1 MDYNKIPE
9 YDFSDFILDDEFA
22 GNALDPENSGVFISK
37 LVKDFPGKKEEI
49 DKAVLILKGLQN
61 KKSMVPYRKKIDLFE
76 KIIDNRIRKIRFL
89 RVAAVFFLL
98 AGLGILTLLFPG
110 KKAGIEEFAT
120 GTAVDFSSS
129 RLILSDGSEVNI
141 TGDQAAISYSA
152 DGSSVGI
159 DDTTRI
165 RQDAGTEAFNQ
176 MIVPYGKNLNITLA
190 DGTKVWLHSG
200 SRLVYPPVFTGK
212 SREVFLEGEGY
223 FEVTPDQ
230 EQPFYVKTSRFRTRV
245 YGTRFDVRAY
255 EKDQIFSTILLEGKV
270 SLAPVKGLKTKEIIL
285 VPNQQ
290 GNLRS
295 DGSGFDVEEVE
306 NTDNYIAWIYGHL
319 NFDHEELGKLLERV
333 QRYYHLPV
341 QLRSAFP
348 TVRISGKLD
357 LKEDPERVLRG
368 IATIAKL
375 KLTKQGEGFLL
386 SD

>member
-22 GNALDPENSGVFISK
+22 GRALDPENASFFISQLK
-37 LVKDFPGKKEEI
+37 EQFPGKKEEI
-49 DKAVLILKGLQN
+49 EKALLVLRSLQN
-61 KKSMVPYRKKIDLFE
+61 KKIVVPYRKKIDLFE
-76 KIIDNRIRKIRFL
+76 KIINNRIRKIRFL
-89 RVAAVFFLL
+89 RVAAVFLLL

-110 KKAGIEEFAT
+110 KKAGIEEFAA
-120 GTAVDFSSS
+120 GTAVDFSAS

-141 TGDQAAISYSA
+141 ASDQAAISYSA

-165 RQDAGTEAFNQ
+165 RQDVGSEAFNQ
-176 MIVPYGKNLNITLA
+176 IIVPYGKNLNLTLA

-255 EKDQIFSTILLEGKV
+255 EKEQLFSTILLEGKV
-270 SLAPVKGLKTKEIIL
+270 SLAPVKGLKAKEITL
-285 VPNQQ
+285 TPNQQ
-290 GNLRS
+290 GNLRN

-333 QRYYHLPV
+333 QRYYNLPV

>member
-22 GNALDPENSGVFISK
+22 GRALDPESASFFISQLK
-37 LVKDFPGKKEEI
+37 EQFPGKKEEI
-49 DKAVLILKGLQN
+49 EKAVLVLKGLQN

-89 RVAAVFFLL
+89 RVAAVFLLL

-110 KKAGIEEFAT
+110 KKAGIEEFAA
-120 GTAVDFSSS
+120 GTVVDFSAS

-141 TGDQAAISYSA
+141 AGDQAAISYSA

-159 DDTTRI
+159 NDTTRI
-165 RQDAGTEAFNQ
+165 RQDVGNEVFNQ
-176 MIVPYGKNLNITLA
+176 MIVPYGKNLNLTLA

-200 SRLVYPPVFTGK
+200 SRLVYPPVFEGK

-223 FEVTPDQ
+223 FEVIPNVGK
-230 EQPFYVKTSRFRTRV
+230 PFYVKTSRFRTRV

-255 EKDQIFSTILLEGKV
+255 EEEQLFSTILLEGKV
-270 SLAPVKGLKTKEIIL
+270 SLAPVKGLKAKEIIL
-285 VPNQQ
+285 TPNQQ
-290 GNLRS
+290 GNLRN
-295 DGSGFDVEEVE
+295 DGSGFDVENVE
-306 NTDNYIAWIYGHL
+306 YSDNYIAWIYGHL
-319 NFDHEELGKLLERV
+319 NFDHEELGNLLERV
-333 QRYYHLPV
+333 ARYYHVPV
-341 QLRSAFP
+341 HLRSEFP

>member
-1 MDYNKIPE
+1 MDYDKIPA
-9 YDFSDFILDDEFA
+9 YDFSDFILNDEFA
-22 GNALDPENSGVFISK
+22 EKALDPENSSFFIAE
-37 LVKDFPGKKEEI
+37 LVKQFPAKKDEI
-49 DKAVLILKGLQN
+49 DKALLVLRGLQN
-61 KKSMVPYRKKIDLFE
+61 KKTVVPYRRKIDLFE
-76 KIIDNRIRKIRFL
+76 KITDNRIRKIRFMQ
-89 RVAAVFFLL
+89 VAAVFLML
-98 AGLGILTLLFPG
+98 TGLGILILLFPE
-110 KKAGIEEFAT
+110 KKAGIEEFAA
-120 GTAVDFSSS
+120 GTAVDFNSS

-141 TGDQAAISYSA
+141 SGDLAAISYSA

-165 RQDAGTEAFNQ
+165 RQDVGSEVYNQ
-176 MIVPYGKNLNITLA
+176 MIVPYGKNLNLTLA
-190 DGTKVWLHSG
+190 DGSKVWLHSG
-200 SRLVYPPVFTGK
+200 SRLVYPPAFRGK

-230 EQPFYVKTSRFRTRV
+230 EKPFYVKTSRFRTRV

-255 EKDQIFSTILLEGKV
+255 EEDGVFSTILLEGKV
-270 SLAPVKGLKTKEIIL
+270 SLAPVKGLKAGEIVL
-285 VPNQQ
+285 TPNQQ

-295 DGSGFDVEEVE
+295 DGSGFEVEAVE

-341 QLRSAFP
+341 ELRSAFP

-357 LKEDPERVLRG
+357 LKDDPERVLRG
-368 IATIAKL
+368 IAVIARL
-375 KLTKQGEGFLL
+375 KLTKQGEGFVM

>member
-1 MDYNKIPE
+1 MDYNKIST

-22 GNALDPENSGVFISK
+22 GKVLDPESSSFFISQ
-37 LVKDFPGKKEEI
+37 LTEQFPGKKDEI
-49 DKAVLILKGLQN
+49 EKAVLVLRSLQN
-61 KKSMVPYRKKIDLFE
+61 KKIVVPYRKKIDLFE
-76 KIIDNRIRKIRFL
+76 KIIDNRIRRIRFL
-89 RVAAVFFLL
+89 RVAAVFLLL

-110 KKAGIEEFAT
+110 KKAGIEEFAA
-120 GTAVDFSSS
+120 GTAVDFGSS

-141 TGDQAAISYSA
+141 AGDQAAISYSA

-165 RQDAGTEAFNQ
+165 RQDVGSEAFNQ
-176 MIVPYGKNLNITLA
+176 MIVPYGKNLNLTLA

-200 SRLVYPPVFTGK
+200 SRLVYPPVFAGK

-230 EQPFYVKTSRFRTRV
+230 EQPFYVKTSRFHTRV

-270 SLAPVKGLKTKEIIL
+270 SLAPVKGLKANEIIL
-285 VPNQQ
+285 TPNQQ
-290 GNLRS
+290 GNLRN
-295 DGSGFDVEEVE
+295 DGNGFDVEEVE

-333 QRYYHLPV
+333 QRYYHVPV

-357 LKEDPERVLRG
+357 LKDDPERVLRG

>member
-22 GNALDPENSGVFISK
+22 GRALDPENSFFFISE
-37 LVKDFPGKKEEI
+37 LVKQFPGKKEEI
-49 DKAVLILKGLQN
+49 DKALLVLRGLQN
-61 KKSMVPYRKKIDLFE
+61 KKSGIPYRKKIDLFE
-76 KIIDNRIRKIRFL
+76 KIIDNRIRRIRFL
-89 RVAAVFFLL
+89 RVAAVFLLL

-110 KKAGIEEFAT
+110 KEAGIEEFAADT
-120 GTAVDFSSS
+120 TLDFSSS
-129 RLILSDGSEVNI
+129 RLILSDGSEVDI
-141 TGDQAAISYSA
+141 AGDQAVISYSS

-165 RQDAGTEAFNQ
+165 RQEAGSQAFNQ
-176 MIVPYGKNLNITLA
+176 MIVPYGKNLNLTLA

-223 FEVTPDQ
+223 FEVAPDL

-255 EKDQIFSTILLEGKV
+255 EEEQLFSTILLEGKV
-270 SLAPVKGLKTKEIIL
+270 SLAPVKGLNAKEIIL
-285 VPNQQ
+285 APNQQ
-290 GNLRS
+290 GNLRN
-295 DGSGFDVEEVE
+295 DGRGFDVEEVE
-306 NTDNYIAWIYGHL
+306 NIDNYIAWIYGHL

-333 QRYYHLPV
+333 QRYYHVPV

-357 LKEDPERVLRG
+357 LKDDPERVLRG
-368 IATIAKL
+368 IAIIAKL